1 MTALRTSPLVKTY
14 TLEEFWKLEEPEER
28 TKLELIAG
36 VLFMT
41 PPPDATH
48 DAIVARVLRLLA
60 AYLDSSQDGGT
71 LYVPRAA
78 LWTGPDT
85 YVEPD
90 LFYISARLAEGM
102 GADRRDIA
110 DLVIE
115 VVSPAS
121 AVYDRTTKADT
132 YAALGV
138 RELWLVDQ
146 SQESVEVRTLEES
159 GFPPGTILS
168 KGQSI
173 QSIVLPGLNFGVD
186 ELFPDSIR
194 SSPP

>member
-1 MTALRTSPLVKTY
+1 MTALRTSPLAKTY
-14 TLEEFWKLEEPEER
+14 TLEEFWKLEEPEDR
-28 TKLELIAG
+28 PKLELIAG

-48 DAIVARVLRLLA
+48 DAIVARLLRLLTTR
-60 AYLDSSQDGGT
+60 LESSQDKGT

-78 LWTGPDT
+78 IWTGPNT
-85 YVEPD
+85 NVEPD
-90 LFYISARLAEGM
+90 LFYISAQLAEEM
-102 GADRRDIA
+102 GADRRERA
-110 DLVIE
+110 DLVVE

-146 SQESVEVRTLEES
+146 SQETVEVRTLEED
-159 GFPPGTILS
+159 GFVPGVILS
-168 KGQSI
+168 RGQSI
-173 QSIVLPGLNFGVD
+173 QSAVFPRLGFGID
-186 ELFPDSIR
+186 NLFRD
-194 SSPP
+194 

>member
-14 TLEEFWKLEEPEER
+14 TLEEFWSLPEPDEGF
-28 TKLELIAG
+28 KLELIAG

-48 DAIVARVLRLLA
+48 DAVVARLLRVLA
-60 AYLDSSQDGGT
+60 TYLDSTRDKGT

-78 LWTGPDT
+78 LWTGTNT

-90 LFYISARLAEGM
+90 LFYISARLAAQM
-102 GADRRDIA
+102 GSDRRQSA

-115 VVSPAS
+115 VVSPTS
-121 AVYDRTTKADT
+121 AIYDRTTKADT

-146 SQESVEVRTLEES
+146 AQETVEVKTLGES
-159 GFPPGTILS
+159 GFTPGVIVS
-168 KGQSI
+168 KGQPV
-173 QSIVLPGLNFGVD
+173 QSTVLPRLNLGVD
-186 ELFPDSIR
+186 ELFRD
-194 SSPP
+194 

>member
-14 TLEEFWKLEEPEER
+14 TLEEFWKLDEAGER
-28 TKLELIAG
+28 SKLELIAG

-48 DAIVARVLRLLA
+48 DAIVAQLLRVLA
-60 AYLDSSQDGGT
+60 AYLDSSEEGGT

-78 LWTGPDT
+78 LWTGTST

-90 LFYISARLAEGM
+90 LFYISARLAEQM
-102 GADRRDIA
+102 GSGRRDRA

-146 SQESVEVRTLEES
+146 AQETVEVRTLGEN
-159 GFPPGTILS
+159 GFTPGVILS

-173 QSIVLPGLNFGVD
+173 QSTVLCDLNLGVD
-186 ELFPDSIR
+186 ELFRI
-194 SSPP
+194 

>member
-1 MTALRTSPLVKTY
+1 
-14 TLEEFWKLEEPEER
+14 
-28 TKLELIAG
+28 
-36 VLFMT
+36 MT

-48 DAIVARVLRLLA
+48 DAIVARLLRLLTT
-60 AYLDSSQDGGT
+60 YLESSQDAGT

-78 LWTGPDT
+78 IWTGPNT

-90 LFYISARLAEGM
+90 LFYISAQLAVEM
-102 GADRRDIA
+102 GADRRDRA
-110 DLVIE
+110 DLVVE

-146 SQESVEVRTLEES
+146 SQETVEVRTLEEN
-159 GFPPGTILS
+159 GFATDGILS
-168 KGQSI
+168 RGQSI
-173 QSIVLPGLNFGVD
+173 QSATFPGMGFGID
-186 ELFPDSIR
+186 DLFRD
-194 SSPP
+194 

>member
-48 DAIVARVLRLLA
+48 DAIVARLLRLLTT
-60 AYLDSSQDGGT
+60 YLESSQDEGT

-78 LWTGPDT
+78 LWTGPNT

-90 LFYISARLAEGM
+90 LFYISARLAEEM
-102 GADRRDIA
+102 GVGRRNSA

-121 AVYDRTTKADT
+121 AVYDRNTKADT

-138 RELWLVDQ
+138 QELWLVDQ
-146 SQESVEVRTLEES
+146 SQETVEVRTLEES
-159 GFPPGTILS
+159 GYSPGTILY

-173 QSIVLPGLNFGVD
+173 QSTVLPGLSFGID
-186 ELFPDSIR
+186 ELFGD
-194 SSPP
+194 